1 MSLYTIQGN
10 IKAIGEDVLVT
21 EMEFGEIKTESGII
35 IGSDD
40 GKNHGVK
47 PRWAKVFD
55 VGPEQKEFSVG
66 QWILIEHGRWSR
78 KIKVDSGDG
87 EIGIQKID
95 PDCVLGI
102 WNGEGKPDTNY
113 IGNEYND
120 GQGFDV
126 DPSLFVDQ

>member
-21 EMEFGEIKTESGII
+21 EMEFGEMKTESGIV

-78 KIKVDSGDG
+78 KIKVDNGSG

-102 WNGEGKPDTNY
+102 WNGEGKPNTNY

-126 DPSLFVDQ
+126 DPSLFIDQ